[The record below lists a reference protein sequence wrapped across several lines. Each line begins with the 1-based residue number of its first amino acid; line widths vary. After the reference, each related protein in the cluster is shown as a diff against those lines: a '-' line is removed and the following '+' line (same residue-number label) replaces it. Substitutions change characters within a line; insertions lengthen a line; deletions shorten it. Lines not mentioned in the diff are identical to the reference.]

1 MLFRSRTL
9 RESDYLLGVHDAH
22 RMGALRFKS
31 DSGGDFLDN
40 RSENAAPP
48 LVLLRE
54 LEAATMGIDNGSHEK
69 SPAHGEWL
77 RLLIAPGGSL
87 GGSWS
92 KASVIDEKGLPWIA
106 KLPSTRDTIDTG
118 DWEMEVYNLARAAGV
133 DAAPARAQRIA
144 A

>member
-1 MLFRSRTL
+1 MLLLLALALFGRGIAHDLNNVTAIL
-9 RESDYLLGVHDAH
+9 RGIVFLAGQPEE
-22 RMGALRFKS
+22 GAQ
-31 DSGGDFLDN
+31 
-40 RSENAAPP
+40 APAF
-48 LVLLRE
+48 LRE

-118 DWEMEVYNLARAAGV
+118 D
-133 DAAPARAQRIA
+133 
-144 A
+144 